1 MADSYKKY
9 LSKEKHEELLE
20 ELENLR
26 TKKRKEIAEKLEFA
40 KSLGDLS
47 ENAEYHEARDEQ
59 AKVEERI
66 MDIETT
72 LKVAEIIKG
81 KSSGIVIVGSK
92 VTIHD
97 EKKGEEKTWEIVGSE
112 ETDLSLGKIS
122 NESPLGQKLLGTKVG
137 DTIEIQIPK
146 GKTGYKI
153 TKIH

>member
-20 ELENLR
+20 ELENLK

-72 LKVAEIIKG
+72 LKVAEIVKSKG
-81 KSSGIVIVGSK
+81 SGIVTVGSK
-92 VTIHD
+92 VVIHD
-97 EKKGEEKTWEIVGSE
+97 DKKGAEKTWEIVGSE
-112 ETDLSLGKIS
+112 ETDLPAGKIS
-122 NESPLGQKLLGTKVG
+122 NESPLGQKLLGKKVG
-137 DTIEIQIPK
+137 DTIEIQTPK
-146 GKTGYKI
+146 GKISYKV